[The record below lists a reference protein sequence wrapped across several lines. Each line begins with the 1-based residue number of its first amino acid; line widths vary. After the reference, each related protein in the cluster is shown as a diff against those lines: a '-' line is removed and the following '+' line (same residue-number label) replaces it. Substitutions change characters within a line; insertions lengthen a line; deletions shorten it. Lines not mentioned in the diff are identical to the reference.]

1 MISFVQ
7 LILYCTTESPFSSVE
22 KTKKRECGINLKI
35 NFTTDSRIN
44 ESPKVRFFVNF
55 KKEAGTEAFLT
66 SIPASFLSKFSNLN
80 DFCLDLISTYFRGAI
95 SIPATYLDI
104 KDEVI
109 PLFLFI
115 SFFLQYTPRAIM
127 IKESS
132 FFFRIF
138 D

>member
-1 MISFVQ
+1 MEISVAH
-7 LILYCTTESPFSSVE
+7 LILENGDE
-22 KTKKRECGINLKI
+22 RG
-35 NFTTDSRIN
+35 TD
-44 ESPKVRFFVNF
+44 
-55 KKEAGTEAFLT
+55 
-66 SIPASFLSKFSNLN
+66 LN